1 MASCWQVLSNEK
13 LEVPMKLTFKAAL
26 GAPVVFFA
34 AQAAA
39 KVTFYEVEGFRGRPF
54 TVNRTLWNFEP
65 TGFNDKARSA
75 VVDRGRWEVCEDA
88 GFQGRCVV
96 LRPGSYDSLAGMG
109 MNAKISSVRPIS
121 QNARYNEYDTPEPLA
136 APTYDYR

>member
-1 MASCWQVLSNEK
+1 MASCCQVLSNEK
-13 LEVPMKLTFKAAL
+13 LEAPMKLTFKAVL
-26 GAPVVFFA
+26 GAAAVLFA

-39 KVTFYEVEGFRGRPF
+39 QVTFYEGEGFGVHPF
-54 TVNRTLWNFEP
+54 TVNRTVWNFEP

-121 QNARYNEYDTPEPLA
+121 QN
-136 APTYDYR
+136 